1 MMGLQCGTT
10 NPIKLFYTCN
20 FKLAYEYI
28 YIYMRYTYDLTPN
41 HSIHEVKP
49 TQLSH
54 HKGEPHIGVLSQAF
68 AAPMSLRVAPL
79 APCRRSSFFDAIGAL
94 RPEGGTVGPWERCKV
109 GLSMVMYG

>member
-1 MMGLQCGTT
+1 
-10 NPIKLFYTCN
+10 
-20 FKLAYEYI
+20 
-28 YIYMRYTYDLTPN
+28 MRYTYDLTPN

-94 RPEGGTVGPWERCKV
+94 RPEGGTVGALQGGALHGNVWIIY
-109 GLSMVMYG
+109 GYSMVIYG